1 MKARTRAGLA
11 MIGILLLVM
20 IGLSALAT
28 FSFRSKALK
37 THRSR
42 LEAELRARYAAE
54 SAREYAEG
62 VILRGENLTWD
73 ELALERCVARVLI
86 GDQSADGARLVLA
99 YGESDGVGNLYL
111 FTAKKDA
118 PRLAGG
124 PPVPGSF
131 AIENLRDLSY
141 TGASIPE
148 RPPAPVERARLI
160 QECLKLRA
168 HMNTQ
173 EILSVQGSPE

>member
-1 MKARTRAGLA
+1 MKTRSRTGVA
-11 MIGILLLVM
+11 MLGIVLLVM
-20 IGLSALAT
+20 IGLAALAT

-62 VILRGENLTWD
+62 VILRGDPVTWD
-73 ELALERCVARVLI
+73 ELALERCVARILI
-86 GDQSADGARLVLA
+86 GDPAADGARLVLA

-131 AIENLRDLSY
+131 AVENLRDLSY
-141 TGASIPE
+141 TGASVPD
-148 RPPAPVERARLI
+148 RAPSPAERARLI

-173 EILSVQGSPE
+173 EILQ